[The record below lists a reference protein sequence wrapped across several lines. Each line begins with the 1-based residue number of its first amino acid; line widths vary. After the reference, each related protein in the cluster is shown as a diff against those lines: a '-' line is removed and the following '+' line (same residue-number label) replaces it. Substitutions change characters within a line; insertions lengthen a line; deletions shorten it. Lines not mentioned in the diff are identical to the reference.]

1 VHPVVN
7 AKSCPRWV
15 ANTSF
20 HYSRSPVYLLLCISL
35 VLLLCTYNQQARS
48 GSLVCVDVLVFVGFQ
63 ISLFAY
69 FSSTAI
75 AGCSCCLFF
84 SNIVGYGSSWNRTYF
99 FASITCIAAYF
110 ASAGLLR
117 MIMRSK
123 ISSSVSGASSR
134 TCFLVVGLL
143 AVLVVFAVASFGLAP
158 CPSVGVL
165 LSSNSY
171 SSFTHL
177 DVPLISSI
185 FFTLFLV
192 CSM

>member
-1 VHPVVN
+1 
-7 AKSCPRWV
+7 
-15 ANTSF
+15 
-20 HYSRSPVYLLLCISL
+20 
-35 VLLLCTYNQQARS
+35 
-48 GSLVCVDVLVFVGFQ
+48 VDVLGFVGFQ

-84 SNIVGYGSSWNRTYF
+84 SNIVGYGSGWNRTYF